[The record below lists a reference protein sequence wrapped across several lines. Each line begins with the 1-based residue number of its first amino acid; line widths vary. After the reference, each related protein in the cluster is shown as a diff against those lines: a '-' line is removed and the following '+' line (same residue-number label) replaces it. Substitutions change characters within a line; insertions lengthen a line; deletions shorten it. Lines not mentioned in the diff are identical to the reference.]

1 MRRRKQGGACN
12 RIFSSLVIFFSRHN
26 NLTLLFRPID
36 TEKLSWNDGKN
47 SFPSMVQSASVIPRS
62 RASPIS
68 TIPPSS
74 TNASHVPQAT
84 NMHQANLD
92 APRRGGA
99 KKSTRNICINCGTNT
114 ATLWRRI
121 KSPEEI
127 ELKRPGLV
135 AQREFPQY
143 TGKLACNS
151 CALYWSLHGVGK
163 FLIVCQFELKI

>member
-1 MRRRKQGGACN
+1 
-12 RIFSSLVIFFSRHN
+12 
-26 NLTLLFRPID
+26 
-36 TEKLSWNDGKN
+36 
-47 SFPSMVQSASVIPRS
+47 MVQSASVIPCS
-62 RASPIS
+62 RASPVS

-74 TNASHVPQAT
+74 TSASHVPPAT
-84 NMHQANLD
+84 NMQQANLD

-151 CALYWSLHGVGK
+151 CALYWSLHGVGLYTIILLSL
-163 FLIVCQFELKI
+163 FLNSICKCIDQIWIGILYSDYDCNFFPLSA

>member
-1 MRRRKQGGACN
+1 
-12 RIFSSLVIFFSRHN
+12 
-26 NLTLLFRPID
+26 
-36 TEKLSWNDGKN
+36 
-47 SFPSMVQSASVIPRS
+47 MVQSQSVIPCS
-62 RASPIS
+62 RASPVS
-68 TIPPSS
+68 TIPLS
-74 TNASHVPQAT
+74 TNASHVSPALT
-84 NMHQANLD
+84 NAHQANLD

-151 CALYWSLHGVGK
+151 CALYWSLHGVR
-163 FLIVCQFELKI
+163 LIIEKHSSNLYIKETSSCIRKLDRYSPSSQSQEKLR